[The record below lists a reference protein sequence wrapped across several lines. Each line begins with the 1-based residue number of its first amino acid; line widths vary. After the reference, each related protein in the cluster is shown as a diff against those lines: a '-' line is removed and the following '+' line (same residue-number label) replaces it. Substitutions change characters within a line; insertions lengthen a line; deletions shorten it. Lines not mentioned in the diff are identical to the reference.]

1 MFCPSGRLKLG
12 LTCQDSKIG
21 QNYAQTWVNW
31 VTVTGLTIAVTLR
44 LYIDQADLRNTS
56 LIRWLDCEW
65 FSGIDKYWAER
76 LSSKSGISNR
86 QKNCWVPGGSV
97 PASPSLKVLSEI
109 FAPTKPI
116 PTISPYPNFLG
127 TFHDRDFFFHRSPRW
142 PREEF
147 SPDRRPPV
155 SPFWGVCSPLC
166 WSHLIKQTSS
176 VCCPLVVWK
185 NDLPHFFFPLW
196 HFPTPATMP
205 PTWPVLSHMTM
216 VPRTIARRH
225 FFRIGIFR

>member
-127 TFHDRDFFFHRSPRW
+127 TFHDRDFFFIVARDGQGRNFHLT
-142 PREEF
+142 EG
-147 SPDRRPPV
+147 PPSLLSEV
-155 SPFWGVCSPLC
+155 S
-166 WSHLIKQTSS
+166 
-176 VCCPLVVWK
+176 
-185 NDLPHFFFPLW
+185 
-196 HFPTPATMP
+196 
-205 PTWPVLSHMTM
+205 
-216 VPRTIARRH
+216 VPRCVDLTS
-225 FFRIGIFR
+225 